1 MLQWRTCIV
10 NLITGCHV
18 SSDHQTCC
26 YPVFYATLA
35 PFLSF
40 HFPGIP
46 LTASSFATLPLQPE
60 LLANLETLNYLQM
73 TPIQAEAL
81 PPILQGKDVIAQ
93 AKTGSGKTA
102 AFGLGLLQKLE
113 VERFCIQSLILC
125 PTRELADQVAGE
137 IRRLARGMH
146 NVKVLTLCG
155 GQPFGPQAQ
164 SLEHGAHIIVGTPGR
179 IDDHLRKA
187 NLKLDQVNLLVLDEA
202 DRMLDM
208 GFQETLDAIVEQL
221 PSQRQTLLF
230 SATFPEKIASLSA
243 RLLCDPQRITVE
255 AGHDASSIRQHFYR
269 LQNESQRFEALQL
282 LLLHFAPASSVVFC
296 TTRKDTQQVA
306 DALIQAGFSAQAL
319 HGDMEQKDRD
329 QTLVQFANKS
339 ISILVATDVA
349 ARGLDIAA
357 LDAVFNYQLSLDP
370 EVHVHRVGRTGRAGE
385 QGVACTLFS
394 DAESFRLDA
403 LADYLQQP
411 IIPEDLPSKTALQQR
426 PAPAPMLTL
435 LIDGGK
441 KDKLRPG
448 DILGALTANQQLEGS
463 QIGKIQVTERRSF
476 VAVERK
482 LAKTALQLLTE
493 GKLKGRNF
501 RARMLK
507 S

>member
-1 MLQWRTCIV
+1 
-10 NLITGCHV
+10 
-18 SSDHQTCC
+18 
-26 YPVFYATLA
+26 
-35 PFLSF
+35 
-40 HFPGIP
+40 
-46 LTASSFATLPLQPE
+46 LTASAFSNLALRPE
-60 LLANLETLNYLQM
+60 LLANLETLDYLKM
-73 TPIQAEAL
+73 TPIQEQSL
-81 PPILQGKDVIAQ
+81 PLILEGRDVIAQ

-102 AFGLGLLQKLE
+102 AFGLGLLQKLD
-113 VERFCIQSLILC
+113 VERFCIQSLVLC

-137 IRRLARGMH
+137 IRRLARGTH

-155 GQPFGPQAQ
+155 GQPFGPQAL
-164 SLEHGAHIIVGTPGR
+164 SLNQGAHILVGTPGR
-179 IDDHLRKA
+179 IDDHLRKE
-187 NLKLDQVNLLVLDEA
+187 NLQLDQVDLLVLDEA

-208 GFQETLDAIVEQL
+208 GFQETLDAIVAEL

-230 SATFPEKIASLSA
+230 SATFPEKIASLAA
-243 RLLCDPQRITVE
+243 RFLKDPQRITVQ

-269 LQNESQRFEALQL
+269 LKNDSQRFAALQG
-282 LLLHFAPASSVVFC
+282 LLLHLAPTSSVVFC
-296 TTRKDTQQVA
+296 TTRKETQEVA
-306 DALIQAGFSAQAL
+306 DRLNQAGFSALAL

-349 ARGLDIAA
+349 ARGLDIAT

-370 EVHVHRVGRTGRAGE
+370 EVHVHRIGRTGRAGG

-394 DAESFRLDA
+394 DEESFRLDA
-403 LADYLQQP
+403 LADYLQER
-411 IIPEDLPSKTALQQR
+411 IIPEDLPPLGSGQKQPE
-426 PAPAPMLTL
+426 PAAMLTL
-435 LIDGGK
+435 VIDGGK

-448 DILGALTANQQLEGS
+448 DILGALTAEQRLNGE
-463 QIGKIQVTERRSF
+463 QIGKIQVTARRSY

-482 LAKTALQLLTE
+482 QAKLALAQLTE

-501 RARMLK
+501 RARLLQ